1 MKKTLMVCA
10 AMFTLV
16 AMTACKSGTREKA
29 VAEPPF
35 ADTIPICFET
45 DWGHTGAGGIFC
57 SVEINGLKVDTVL
70 VDNGYYYS
78 GISPDMVR
86 KLKMTYTAIESTPTA
101 TAFEPDVYVDTC
113 ITCIADNLYI
123 KPGHTV
129 LQLDT
134 IYITKWHEIAGKP
147 SCKAVLGRDFFE
159 KYIVN
164 IDIQHKYMAWS
175 NHLPLTID
183 RYLAIPMYYL
193 GDSICPNY
201 RIIKADGFKGKD
213 GNPLVARVFL
223 DLGNSIPRASFDASF
238 LKQVDQ
244 NFSQID
250 TATLAW
256 LILSTIGS
264 AVDSIDFPVEH
275 MDDSHC
281 VDAKMPGSLLP
292 DWDGLNGDILLGTDF
307 FRHFNVIFDYKNN
320 MLYLKRNE

>member
-1 MKKTLMVCA
+1 MKNLCIIVLFFILMSSCQQSHIPK
-10 AMFTLV
+10 MDGTTFSDTV
-16 AMTACKSGTREKA
+16 AISFDTN
-29 VAEPPF
+29 F
-35 ADTIPICFET
+35 ASRDYLTIYCNI
-45 DWGHTGAGGIFC
+45 
-57 SVEINGLKVDTVL
+57 EINGIVFDTVL

-101 TAFEPDVYVDTC
+101 TALEPDVYVDTC

-159 KYIVN
+159 KYIVE
-164 IDIQHKYMAWS
+164 IDFHNGFMTWG
-175 NHLPLTID
+175 NRLPPSINQ
-183 RYLAIPMYYL
+183 YLVIPMDHL
-193 GDSICPNY
+193 GGNNPNC
-201 RIIKADGFKGKD
+201 RIIKANGFKGKD

-275 MDDSHC
+275 MDDSRC

-292 DWDGLNGDILLGTDF
+292 DWDGLNGDILLGNDF

>member
-1 MKKTLMVCA
+1 MKNLCIIVLFFILMSSCQQYPIPKMDGA
-10 AMFTLV
+10 TFSDTV
-16 AMTACKSGTREKA
+16 AISFDTN
-29 VAEPPF
+29 F
-35 ADTIPICFET
+35 ASRDYLRIYCNI
-45 DWGHTGAGGIFC
+45 
-57 SVEINGLKVDTVL
+57 EINGIVFDTVL

-159 KYIVN
+159 KYIVE
-164 IDIQHKYMAWS
+164 IDFHNGFMTWG
-175 NHLPLTID
+175 NRLPPSINQ
-183 RYLAIPMYYL
+183 YLAIPMDHL
-193 GDSICPNY
+193 GGNNPNC
-201 RIIKADGFKGKD
+201 RIIKANGFKGKN

-223 DLGNSIPRASFDASF
+223 DLGNCIPHAGFDASF
-238 LKQVDQ
+238 LKRVDQ
-244 NFSQID
+244 HFSQID
-250 TATLAW
+250 TSSLAW

-264 AVDSIDFPVEH
+264 AVDSLDFPVEH
-275 MDDSHC
+275 MDNDSRR
-281 VDAKMPGSLLP
+281 VNAKIPGSLLP
-292 DWDGLNGDILLGTDF
+292 DWDGFNVDILLGNDF

>member
-1 MKKTLMVCA
+1 MSSCQQSHIPKMDGTT
-10 AMFTLV
+10 FSDTV
-16 AMTACKSGTREKA
+16 AISFDTN
-29 VAEPPF
+29 F
-35 ADTIPICFET
+35 ASRDYLTIYCNI
-45 DWGHTGAGGIFC
+45 
-57 SVEINGLKVDTVL
+57 EINGIVFDTVL

-86 KLKMTYTAIESTPTA
+86 KLKMTYTTIESTPTA
-101 TAFEPDVYVDTC
+101 TALEPDVYVDTC

-134 IYITKWHEIAGKP
+134 FFITKWHEIAGKP

-159 KYIVN
+159 KYIVE
-164 IDIQHKYMAWS
+164 IDFHNGFMTWG
-175 NHLPLTID
+175 NRLPPSINQ
-183 RYLAIPMYYL
+183 YLVIPMDHL
-193 GDSICPNY
+193 GGNNPNC
-201 RIIKADGFKGKD
+201 RIIKANGFKGKD

-275 MDDSHC
+275 MDDSRC

-292 DWDGLNGDILLGTDF
+292 DWDGLNGDILLGNDF

-320 MLYLKRNE
+320 MLYLKRNEQ